1 MPMSATASK
10 PSISALLGEQI
21 QRRWVEL
28 LQWDVEKTKLQ
39 TRRLESNNQKSRRS
53 VLGSGPTVSLTTYG
67 SRVQSV
73 YLTIE
78 SIAAG
83 SQLPSRLILWL
94 DDETAYRNLP
104 ASLKRLQ
111 DRGLDV
117 LLSVNYGPHTKYYPY
132 LESMSG
138 FAAPLA
144 TADDDMIYPR
154 SWLAGLMR
162 SYASNPKVVS
172 CYRAHVM
179 KFSGDKLA
187 PYVTWGRCRSGQP
200 SYRNFGTGV
209 SGVLYPPEFLGLLK
223 AKGKAFQQVC
233 PKADDLWLHV
243 NAIRAGYRIKQVH
256 PWQMTYPMLP
266 DTQEMGLN
274 VSNVHAAQNDAQIQ
288 STYTSDDLELIRSER
303 S

>member
-1 MPMSATASK
+1 MSSTASK
-10 PSISALLGEQI
+10 PSISARLGEQI
-21 QRRWVEL
+21 QRRWVEV

-39 TRRLESNNQKSRRS
+39 TGRLESNNRRSRIS
-53 VLGSGPTVSLTTYG
+53 VLGSGPAVSLTTYG
-67 SRVQSV
+67 RRIQSV

-83 SQLPSRLILWL
+83 SNKPSRLMLWL
-94 DDETAYRNLP
+94 DDEAAYRDLP
-104 ASLKRLQ
+104 ASLKSLQ
-111 DRGLDV
+111 DRGLEV
-117 LLSVNYGPHTKYYPY
+117 LLSANYGPHTKYYPY

-138 FAAPLA
+138 FAAPLV
-144 TADDDMIYPR
+144 TADDDMIYPH

-162 SYASNPKVVS
+162 SYASDPKVVS

-179 KFSGDKLA
+179 KFSGSGLA
-187 PYVTWGRCRSGQP
+187 PYVTWGRCRSNQP

-209 SGVLYPPEFLGLLK
+209 SGVLYPPEFLARLK
-223 AKGKAFQQVC
+223 AMGKDFQQVC

-243 NAIRAGYRIKQVH
+243 NAIRAGYRIKQVR